1 MGRTRAATRFLA
13 LVRVDRAHT
22 RGNPGK
28 QRRSGNQ
35 DYGGAAAARKDY
47 GGSQPGPER
56 SCGQMFRAAVDLADV
71 LQQKRA
77 VVSRAPPPA
86 QLVWCACG
94 RGRAPDEGRVGRY
107 AEPGPADFEG
117 GEARSQ

>member
-35 DYGGAAAARKDY
+35 DYGGAARKDY

-71 LQQKRA
+71 LQKKRA

-86 QLVWCACG
+86 QLVWRACG
-94 RGRAPDEGRVGRY
+94 RGCAPGEGRVWRH
-107 AEPGPADFEG
+107 AEPGPADFKG
-117 GEARSQ
+117 GEVRSQ